1 MERRSKSGIMREM
14 VDYLNERK
22 DWSIRCKL
30 RTTEKIINISMTF
43 EDIDTFTD
51 AEGVVWVKK
60 YD

>member
-1 MERRSKSGIMREM
+1 MERRSKSDIIRELTNH
-14 VDYLNERK
+14 LNERK
-22 DWSIRCKL
+22 DWSVRSKL
-30 RTTEKIINISMTF
+30 PKSEKIVVISMTF